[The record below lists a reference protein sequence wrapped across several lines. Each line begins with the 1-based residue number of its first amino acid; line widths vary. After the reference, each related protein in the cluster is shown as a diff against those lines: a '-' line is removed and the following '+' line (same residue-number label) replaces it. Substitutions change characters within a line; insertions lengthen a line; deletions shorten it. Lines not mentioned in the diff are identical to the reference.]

1 MKKLVFALALLL
13 CALCLGAGAEE
24 NKPEEFTSGD
34 YQYILLED
42 GTAEIKKYSGKAETL
57 EIPDQLDGHRVTG
70 IGDDAF
76 SYRSSLTSVT
86 IPDSVTQVGI
96 NPFKNCDKLQTIRV
110 SPDHPYLAVIDNAL
124 FSKPDKRLICYPC
137 GIKENIYT
145 IPQGIR
151 EVGKSA
157 FYECSGLTG
166 VMIPDS
172 VNSIGNSAFHGCW
185 GLTSITIPD
194 SVTSVGYGA
203 FSLCSGLTSVTIPDS
218 VTSIGDYAFFRC
230 SGLTSVTIPD
240 SVTSIGEDAFRGCDS
255 LTLTVT
261 RDSYAAQ
268 YCKDNGLN
276 YTYPDAL
283 DWLNN

>member
-1 MKKLVFALALLL
+1 MKKMMFALALLL
-13 CALCLGAGAEE
+13 CALCLSAGAEE

-70 IGDDAF
+70 IGQNVF
-76 SYRSSLTSVT
+76 FWRNSLTSVT

-137 GIKENIYT
+137 GVKGSAYT

-151 EVGKSA
+151 VIEYCA
-157 FYECSGLTG
+157 FFG
-166 VMIPDS
+166 
-172 VNSIGNSAFHGCW
+172 
-185 GLTSITIPD
+185 
-194 SVTSVGYGA
+194 
-203 FSLCSGLTSVTIPDS
+203 CSGLTSVTIPDS
-218 VTSIGDYAFFRC
+218 VTNIGDFAFSRC
-230 SGLTSVTIPD
+230 SGLISVTIPD
-240 SVTSIGEDAFRGCDS
+240 SVTSIGKNAFKGCDS

-276 YTYPDAL
+276 YTYPDSL